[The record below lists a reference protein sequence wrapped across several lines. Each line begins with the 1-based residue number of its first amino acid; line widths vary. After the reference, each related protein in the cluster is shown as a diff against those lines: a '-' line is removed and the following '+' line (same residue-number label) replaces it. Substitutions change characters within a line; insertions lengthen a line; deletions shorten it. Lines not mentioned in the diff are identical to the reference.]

1 VSAAPEGPVTTWKV
15 IALVVLVAMG
25 AMLLQPGQA
34 EAIEPLT
41 AITIAGAAVLV
52 VTVVVVLIIANMRD
66 RERGEA
72 AEPTVVAFDAGGVQG
87 L

>member
-1 VSAAPEGPVTTWKV
+1 VNTLKL
-15 IALVVLVAMG
+15 IAVVMLVALG
-25 AMLLQPGQA
+25 ATLVQPAQA

-52 VTVVVVLIIANMRD
+52 ITIVAIVIIANVRD
-66 RERGEA
+66 RQRGEA
-72 AEPTVVAFDAGGVQG
+72 AEPTLVAFDAGGVQG